1 MGWIWLIP
9 TFHMPHGPA
18 QNGGEDDAK
27 PTLTTIR
34 LTRKE
39 VDFSIGLG
47 AGIVDVEI
55 SLESLAPSSTGGH
68 RYVP

>member
-9 TFHMPHGPA
+9 IFHMPHPPPTVQDAHGAMA
-18 QNGGEDDAK
+18 Q
-27 PTLTTIR
+27 TIR
-34 LTRKE
+34 FSRKE

-55 SLESLAPSSTGGH
+55 SLEWVVNHG
-68 RYVP
+68 